1 MGSVEGPGGQRDPA
15 GSGGLNRYFGLE
27 GKVVLLTGATG
38 GIGLA
43 MAEAFSSA
51 GATLVITGA
60 EEGECN
66 SLLARLPEEA
76 WGAACDVRNR
86 DALAEFARRAEHR
99 YGRIDVLVANAGLV
113 PHAGPLGEAD
123 DEAWQLAFDVNLR
136 HGAQLAAILAPG
148 MAARREGSL
157 IFTSSIAGLRGN
169 KALGLY
175 GLTKAALS
183 QLARNLAVEWGPSNI
198 RANAIAPGLIATSW
212 AQDILTND
220 AARERRMSLTPLRR
234 IGQPWEVAAAALFL
248 ASPGA
253 AFITGQ
259 TLVVDGGTVISDG
272 N

>member
-1 MGSVEGPGGQRDPA
+1 M
-15 GSGGLNRYFGLE
+15 
-27 GKVVLLTGATG
+27 
-38 GIGLA
+38 
-43 MAEAFSSA
+43 
-51 GATLVITGA
+51 
-60 EEGECN
+60 
-66 SLLARLPEEA
+66 
-76 WGAACDVRNR
+76 
-86 DALAEFARRAEHR
+86 
-99 YGRIDVLVANAGLV
+99 
-113 PHAGPLGEAD
+113 
-123 DEAWQLAFDVNLR
+123 
-136 HGAQLAAILAPG
+136 LAPG

-169 KALGLY
+169 KSLGLY

-212 AQDILTND
+212 AKDILTND
-220 AARERRMSLTPLRR
+220 VARERRMSLTPLRR
-234 IGQPWEVAAAALFL
+234 VGQPWEVAAAALFL